1 MKKTLSLLLV
11 LAMVLS
17 SFSFAFAEE
26 TAKTPS
32 AGEVLKEM
40 GVLVGNTEDGDLML
54 DQEFKRQDM
63 IVLLSRLLGKED
75 EAKVFEGKTT
85 FKDVKDPYY
94 VPFMAW
100 AEANKLTNGV
110 GEGLFGFGRPVTE
123 KEVATLMVRALG
135 YADPEWENEVAKAVE
150 LGLVAKDADL
160 SVNCV
165 RGTMAEIALKA
176 LSTKVKDSDKT
187 LAETL
192 GLEIPGPAVSEN
204 LELKSVKAIGNDK
217 VEVKLVED
225 VEAVAP
231 EAFAIV
237 EKGTDKDLEVKDAV
251 LESGKVVVLTTAPMT
266 AGKAYT
272 MTAKE
277 VSLNFTGIAK
287 ETAAPKIKTAKVV
300 DTNTVELTFD
310 KVLDR
315 ASAEIAENYTINN
328 SAVVVSAALESDR
341 MTVTLTTE
349 NVVKGKLYT
358 LKVAGIKSIDLVEM
372 KAASKN
378 FVGSV
383 DNTAPKISKIEAKTN
398 TRLYIDFSDDHGI
411 DKATA
416 ENIENYAIKDL
427 AIVSVEAVDTD
438 DDGNYDRVEM
448 VTEPQTV
455 GKQYTLTI
463 DNLAD
468 GSVSVN
474 VGTKALSKTFRG
486 KALDKESPTVTGT
499 ISADNNI
506 YVTVK
511 FADRSALDVAS
522 ATDIS
527 NYEIDGLDIEK
538 AEILDDSDLYVEDG
552 RTVVLTTSAQ
562 DSTKTYKLTVKG
574 VQDEFGNELKP
585 ISGSKYRT
593 YYFKGTKVDTIPP
606 YVKKVTSVDSK
617 TVKIEF
623 DGSLD
628 KATAQD
634 PTNYVINGGV
644 GAAVKA
650 TLKDSRFVT
659 LKTLEQTAGSTY
671 KITINGVADKAGNTA
686 ANVTAK
692 FVALSNAHD
701 IDAPE
706 LDYIE
711 ALYKDEIRLHFNEE
725 VKASAATMTL
735 KSSPINAKYAGL
747 LDDGTTVVMAVYD
760 GTLGNDEYVV
770 NTINGITDLA
780 KNQYKYD
787 SVAANAA
794 TIEFWGSDADNDAPE
809 MTSFEQTDA
818 KTIRV
823 YFTEPVKVDK
833 TKLNTLATNN
843 PFTSATVDPDKEG
856 TYEGMC
862 IVDFEASSKLPV
874 DKEYKFNFEKVIT
887 DLVGTASE
895 EDKVEI
901 STYIEDKDAPVL
913 VNVEA
918 KDNKTIVLTY
928 DENLDSAGSYE
939 VKYTDDKNINRRLS
953 LDSKLT
959 KNADK
964 VTIKLASGE
973 LDSQYVYTLKIVVGP
988 RDLSN
993 NKLNAREADTFEFVG
1008 TDVRPNEAYVTG
1020 VVLESPSILSV
1031 SATEDV
1037 TVVNYV
1043 YELDDD
1049 GNKVCDLLDHA
1060 TLDADGNVDQ
1070 VILVKPL
1077 LLADKTYEIK
1087 VNNDENL
1094 KFTFSGLLEDNGITV
1109 KAGGEVEYYNP
1120 DASNEDVAILNEN
1133 FVELGVAEKAALVAD
1148 NPATEANDASVVYVL
1163 IYEKDENGVRTDK
1176 VLYGAKVEVI
1186 AK

>member
-17 SFSFAFAEE
+17 SFTFAFAEE
-26 TAKTPS
+26 PAKTP
-32 AGEVLKEM
+32 GEILKEM
-40 GVLVGNTEDGDLML
+40 GVLVGNAEGDLML
-54 DQEFKRQDM
+54 EKELARQDM
-63 IVLLSRLLGKED
+63 IVLLSRLLGAED
-75 EAKVFEGKTT
+75 EAKAFEGKTS

-123 KEVATLMVRALG
+123 KEVATLMLRALG
-135 YADPEWENEVAKAVE
+135 YTDVKWEDVAAKAVE

-160 SVNCV
+160 DANCI
-165 RGTMAEIALKA
+165 RSIMAEITLKA
-176 LSTKVKDSDKT
+176 LNTKVNGEEKT
-187 LAETL
+187 LAEKL

-204 LELKSVKAIGNDK
+204 LELKSVKAVGNDK
-217 VEVKLVED
+217 VEVKLVEE

-237 EKGTDKDLEVKDAV
+237 EKGTDKALEVKDAV

-272 MTAKE
+272 LTAKE
-277 VSLNFTGIAK
+277 VSINFTGIAK

-300 DTNTVELTFD
+300 DTNRVEITFD
-310 KVLDR
+310 KVLDKET
-315 ASAEIAENYTINN
+315 AEIAENYTLNN

-358 LKVAGIKSIDLVEM
+358 LKVAGVKSIDLVEM

-378 FVGSV
+378 FVGAV

-416 ENIENYAIKDL
+416 ENIENYTIKDL
-427 AIVSVEAVDTD
+427 GIVSVKAVDTD
-438 DDGNYDRVEM
+438 DDGDYDRVEM

-468 GSVSVN
+468 GSVSAN
-474 VGTKALSKTFRG
+474 VATKALSKTFRG
-486 KALDKESPTVTGT
+486 KALDKESPSVTGV
-499 ISADNNI
+499 IEAENNTF
-506 YVTVK
+506 VTVK

-538 AEILDDSDLYVEDG
+538 AEILDDSDLYVEEG

-574 VQDEFGNELKP
+574 VQDEFGNELKA

-593 YYFKGTKVDTIPP
+593 YYFKGTKVDTVPP

-623 DGSLD
+623 DAKLD
-628 KATAQD
+628 KASAQD

-650 TLKDSRFVT
+650 TLKDSKFVT
-659 LKTLEQTAGSTY
+659 LKTLEQTAGTTY
-671 KITINGVADKAGNTA
+671 KITINGVADKAGNTT

-692 FVALSNAHD
+692 FVALSNTHD

-711 ALYKDEIRLHFNEE
+711 ALYEDEIRLHFNEE
-725 VKASAATMTL
+725 VKANAAAMTI
-735 KSSPINAKYAGL
+735 KNSSIKAKYAGL

-760 GTLGNDEYVV
+760 GKLANNEYVV
-770 NTINGITDLA
+770 NTISGITDVA
-780 KNQYKYD
+780 GNKYNYN
-787 SVAANAA
+787 SAAANA
-794 TIEFWGSDADNDAPE
+794 TSIEFYGSDIDNDAPE
-809 MTSFEQTDA
+809 MTSYEQTDA
-818 KTIRV
+818 RTIRA
-823 YFTEPVKVDK
+823 YFSEPVKVLGKAKAENVSLGGLTWK
-833 TKLNTLATNN
+833 T
-843 PFTSATVDPDKEG
+843 ATVDPDEDG

-862 IVDFEASSKLPV
+862 IVDFESSSKLPV
-874 DKEYKFNFEKVIT
+874 DKEYKFNFTGVIT
-887 DLVGTASE
+887 DLVGTASK

-953 LDSKLT
+953 LATPT
-959 KNADK
+959 KNNDK

-988 RDLSN
+988 RDFSN
-993 NKLNAREADTFEFVG
+993 NQLNAREADTFEFVG
-1008 TDVRPNEAYVTG
+1008 TDVVPNDAYVTG

-1031 SATEDV
+1031 SATEKV

-1043 YELDDD
+1043 YELNDD
-1049 GNKVCDLLDHA
+1049 GEKVCALPISKVNYNYDKDH
-1060 TLDADGNVDQ
+1060 NIVD
-1070 VILVKPL
+1070 INNIELAKPL
-1077 LLADKTYEIK
+1077 LFADKTYEIK

-1094 KFTFSGLLEDNGITV
+1094 KFTFSGLLENNGITV
-1109 KAGGEVEYYNP
+1109 KEDKVNGDVLSYYNK
-1120 DASNEDVAILNEN
+1120 AVGDVYKIYDTN
-1133 FVELGVAEKAALVAD
+1133 FVEITDYKTISE
-1148 NPATEANDASVVYVL
+1148 NDEVYVV
-1163 IYEKDENGVRTDK
+1163 IYDSVETTKA
-1176 VLYGAKVEVI
+1176 LYGAKVTVI
-1186 AK
+1186 K

>member
-486 KALDKESPTVTGT
+486 KALDKESPTVTGV
-499 ISADNNI
+499 IEAENNTF
-506 YVTVK
+506 VTVK

-527 NYEIDGLDIEK
+527 NYEIDGLDVEK

-650 TLKDSRFVT
+650 TLKNDKYVT
-659 LKTLEQTAGSTY
+659 LTTLDQSAGTTY
-671 KITINGVADKAGNTA
+671 TITINGVNDKAGNAT
-686 ANVTAK
+686 ANVKAK
-692 FVALSNAHD
+692 FVALSNTHD

-711 ALYKDEIRLHFNEE
+711 ALYEDEIRLHFNEE

-735 KSSPINAKYAGL
+735 DKVTNKIAYAGL
-747 LDDGTTVVMAVYD
+747 LDDGTTVVMKVYD
-760 GTLGNDEYVV
+760 GTKLANNQYKVA
-770 NTINGITDLA
+770 TINGITDVA
-780 KNQYKYD
+780 GNKYVLPKD
-787 SVAANAA
+787 SSV
-794 TIEFWGSDADNDAPE
+794 EFWGSDADNDVPE
-809 MTSFEQTDA
+809 MTSYEQTDA
-818 KTIRV
+818 RTIRA
-823 YFTEPVKVDK
+823 YFSEPVKVLGKAKAENVSLGGLTWK
-833 TKLNTLATNN
+833 T
-843 PFTSATVDPDKEG
+843 ATVDPDEDE

-862 IVDFEASSKLPV
+862 IVDFESSSKLPV
-874 DKEYKFNFEKVIT
+874 DKEYTFNFKEVIT

-928 DENLDSAGSYE
+928 DEKVDTTGSYE

-973 LDSQYVYTLKIVVGP
+973 LDSQYVYTLKIMVGP
-988 RDLSN
+988 RDASN
-993 NKLNAREADTFEFVG
+993 NQLNAREADTFEFVG
-1008 TDVRPNEAYVTG
+1008 TDVMPNEAYVTG
-1020 VVLESPSILSV
+1020 VVLTSPNKIEV
-1031 SATEDV
+1031 SSTADA
-1037 TVVNYV
+1037 TVVKTV
-1043 YELDDD
+1043 YEVDADPQVDLVVGTPTD
-1049 GNKVCDLLDHA
+1049 GKA
-1060 TLDADGNVDQ
+1060 TLAM
-1070 VILVKPL
+1070 P
-1077 LLADKTYEIK
+1077 LLADKTYE
-1087 VNNDENL
+1087 VTLEN
-1094 KFTFSGLLEDNGITV
+1094 GLTYQFVGTVSDNGITV